1 MRDSTQPHGFALPTL
16 MVMLA
21 LASIATLLAMRN
33 LWVNE
38 QLLNAEADQ
47 LRTQHKAEAVLPVV
61 LADILGTATNADGT
75 TNLRHAAGNV
85 TQTHAFFPVS
95 MSEYD
100 VLRQRL
106 GTLTS
111 PCSVGI
117 CAPHTLAPKTTKAS
131 YWKTQTP
138 SAMPVGAADTPYGDN
153 TTWYWVEVF
162 PKDSKSSVNTTSS
175 PPFIYRI
182 TALAHGVMPG
192 SATVLQAVWAR
203 HSNASLTGQWHSWH
217 VLHD

>member
-1 MRDSTQPHGFALPTL
+1 MKQMARGFALPTL
-16 MVMLA
+16 MVMLS

-33 LWVNE
+33 LWVND

-47 LRTQHKAEAVLPVV
+47 LRTRHKAEAVLPVA
-61 LADILGTATNADGT
+61 LADILGSATNSDGT

-85 TQTHAFFPVS
+85 TQNHAFFPTS
-95 MSEYD
+95 MADYD
-100 VLRQRL
+100 LLRQRI

-111 PCSVGI
+111 PCSAGI
-117 CAPHTLAPKTTKAS
+117 CAPHILDTKTTKAS
-131 YWKTQTP
+131 YWKTQTA
-138 SAMPVGAADTPYGDN
+138 SAMSVSVADTPHGDN
-153 TTWYWVEVF
+153 TIWYWVEVF
-162 PKDSKSSVNTTSS
+162 PQDGTSAANPTS
-175 PPFIYRI
+175 PQPFVYRI
-182 TALAHGVMPG
+182 TALANGVMPG